1 MFIKIFI
8 VDMLKKIPKSDI
20 SIRPFKAYKQWSFD
34 QSSNKID
41 VLYAD
46 ETSTDITY
54 GNNLSFPKNSLYGQ
68 LIADYYNGNENN
80 PFLRFGDKALDY
92 DNNIL
97 TKDRYLSGSAKVISI
112 PQIYVGEGIQKGS
125 VVLIDSG
132 SSVTLIDDGYG
143 NIKNAAGPEIIVNT
157 IDVQNNLFEFTDI
170 ISHQYTASLQN
181 IPADF
186 DLATGQLVLTYNSI
200 TYTTDIISYDVMSGV
215 MFVTSLP
222 FLTGGASVSKAGNVF
237 YSQGIIV
244 LTRNSNLLLNGNWN
258 LNYNSTQTIYENEY
272 LLIVEK
278 DEFNVSTNP
287 SSYVNVGKQTDT
299 LIDTNGTTWTV
310 TPNPGINYIR
320 KKTVLNNGTTI
331 DYRYSGSVGNTLA
344 GFEEYE
350 LSSSIDT
357 TGSFLAPL
365 ITTIG
370 LYDDNADLV
379 AVAKLPKPIKSLP
392 DLPVNFI
399 VRFDT

>member
-1 MFIKIFI
+1 M
-8 VDMLKKIPKSDI
+8 V
-20 SIRPFKAYKQWSFD
+20 
-34 QSSNKID
+34 
-41 VLYAD
+41 
-46 ETSTDITY
+46 
-54 GNNLSFPKNSLYGQ
+54 
-68 LIADYYNGNENN
+68 ADYYNGNEDN

-97 TKDRYLSGSAKVISI
+97 TKDRFLSGSAKVISI

-125 VVLIDSG
+125 VVLMDSG
-132 SSVTLIDDGYG
+132 SSIKLIDDGYG
-143 NIKNAAGPEIIVNT
+143 NIRNAAGPEIFLQT
-157 IDVQNNLFEFTDI
+157 IDVQNQLLQFVDI
-170 ISHQYTASLQN
+170 LSNAYTASLQN
-181 IPADF
+181 EAYIGSF
-186 DLATGQLVLTYNSI
+186 DLSTGKLDLIYNSKTYTINII
-200 TYTTDIISYDVMSGV
+200 TYDIQTQI
-215 MFVTSLP
+215 MFVDSLP
-222 FLTGGASVSKAGNVF
+222 FLTGAASVSKAGNVF
-237 YSQGIIV
+237 YSNGIIV
-244 LTRNSNLLLNGNWN
+244 LTRNTNLLLNNQWT

-287 SSYVNVGKQTDT
+287 SSYVNVGKETDT
-299 LIDTNGTTWTV
+299 LVDTNGTTWVV

-320 KKTVLNNGTTI
+320 KKTVLNDGTQL
-331 DYRYSGSVGNTLA
+331 DYRYTGSISGSNGRFNYA

-370 LYDDNADLV
+370 LYDDNAELI